1 MQTLK
6 NREIDNFN
14 QSDFFQVFS
23 PEETQMELSEVQ
35 AKLQQIEADLSLSAF
50 SIFHSFCRNERVIN
64 VGITMRLKKRALK
77 DRVWKSKAMLK
88 ALKNA
93 EYGFDEKQARSR
105 GGFDGIFLIDRHFTP
120 KNEMM
125 KKLFD
130 NFLDQPKSGVM
141 EIATALDIEPSAL
154 LPVRVVSHHLRLL
167 GVLYRAETEDWLI
180 LVDCDISQ

>member
-1 MQTLK
+1 
-6 NREIDNFN
+6 
-14 QSDFFQVFS
+14 
-23 PEETQMELSEVQ
+23 MELSEVQ
-35 AKLQQIEADLSLSAF
+35 SKLQEIEAGLSSSAF
-50 SIFHSFCRNERVIN
+50 SLFHSFCRNERLIH

-93 EYGFDEKQARSR
+93 GYGFDNKQARSR
-105 GGFDGIFLIDRHFTP
+105 GWADGVFLIDRHFTP

-130 NFLDQPKSGVM
+130 GFLDQPKRGVM
-141 EIATALDIEPSAL
+141 EIATVLDIEPSVL

-167 GVLYRAETEDWLI
+167 GVLYRAEREDWLI
-180 LVDCDISQ
+180 LVDCDVSQ

>member
-1 MQTLK
+1 
-6 NREIDNFN
+6 
-14 QSDFFQVFS
+14 
-23 PEETQMELSEVQ
+23 MELSEIQ
-35 AKLQQIEADLSLSAF
+35 SKLQQIEADLPLSAF
-50 SIFHSFCRNERVIN
+50 SIFHSFCRNNQTIN

-93 EYGFDEKQARSR
+93 AYGFDEKQARSR
-105 GGFDGIFLIDRHFTP
+105 GGADGIFLLDRDFTP

-130 NFLDQPKSGVM
+130 SFIDQPKSGFK
-141 EIATALDIEPSAL
+141 EIAAALNIKPSEL

-167 GVLYRAETEDWLI
+167 GVLHRASTEDWLI
-180 LVDCDISQ
+180 LVDCDVSQ